1 MADSATVDSIA
12 VLSISNGWK
21 EPIVVSKALSI
32 GVFAA
37 YTVMV
42 APPVA
47 NADRAEPAPI
57 YGYYNALLDHSRQ
70 TFNGMPT
77 PSDAAVQLGSFTT
90 HCDVN
95 GCVVHWLR
103 ETQLAENPNAP
114 ALYDYTW
121 NNDRWES
128 SGDYPYHC
136 DPTGASGTVTAFRS
150 DFLMPN
156 GDGSFSGERTFT
168 VSGSGCPGDG
178 PGTYWLPISLTPVDK
193 PALPR

>member
-1 MADSATVDSIA
+1 MEGAM
-12 VLSISNGWK
+12 
-21 EPIVVSKALSI
+21 VVSKAVSI

-37 YTVMV
+37 CAALVV
-42 APPVA
+42 PPVVH
-47 NADRAEPAPI
+47 ADRAEPVPI
-57 YGYYNALLDHSRQ
+57 YGYYNALLDHSVQ

-90 HCDVN
+90 RCDAT

-103 ETQLAENPNAP
+103 ETQLTENPNAP

-121 NNDRWES
+121 NNGRWES
-128 SGDYPYHC
+128 SGDYPFHC

-150 DFLMPN
+150 DFLKPN

-168 VSGSGCPGDG
+168 VAGPGCPGEG

-193 PALPR
+193 PASPQ